1 MKISTIS
8 VCLTIT
14 SEPATHYE
22 WVVLDLVQ
30 TSLCQSWVDVVTLGH
45 TRPRP
50 RPSPAL
56 HNLKQCSGT
65 GLLQQKYT
73 NVHPN
78 IETSACEDDAE

>member
-56 HNLKQCSGT
+56 HNLKQYSGT
-65 GLLQQKYT
+65 GL
-73 NVHPN
+73 N
-78 IETSACEDDAE
+78 IATKIYQRTSIQVRVKA

>member
-14 SEPATHYE
+14 SEPGTHYE

-56 HNLKQCSGT
+56 HNLKQYSGT
-65 GLLQQKYT
+65 GLLQQKIYQR
-73 NVHPN
+73 
-78 IETSACEDDAE
+78 TSKHRYECV

>member
-8 VCLTIT
+8 VICLTIT

-56 HNLKQCSGT
+56 HNLKQYSGT
-65 GLLQQKYT
+65 GLLQQ
-73 NVHPN
+73 N
-78 IETSACEDDAE
+78 IPTYIQTSIRVRVKA

>member
-14 SEPATHYE
+14 SEPGTHYE

-56 HNLKQCSGT
+56 HNLKQYSGT
-65 GLLQQKYT
+65 GL
-73 NVHPN
+73 N
-78 IETSACEDDAE
+78 IATKIYQRTSIQVRVKA